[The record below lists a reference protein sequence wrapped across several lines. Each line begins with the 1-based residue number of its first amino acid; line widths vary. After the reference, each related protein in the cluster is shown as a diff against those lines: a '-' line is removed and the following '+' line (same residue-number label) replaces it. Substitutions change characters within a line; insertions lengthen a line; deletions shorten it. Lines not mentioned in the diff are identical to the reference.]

1 MQIKTVTLCV
11 KGKKTARKNTCYK
24 TFLFSK
30 ENFREGK
37 ALQHA
42 LVGSTKPPVV
52 FAGCSLR
59 NIPLADFQSGS
70 DNDRQEQRG
79 LSAETIKDAL

>member
-1 MQIKTVTLCV
+1 MQIKTVTPCV

-30 ENFREGK
+30 ENFRQGK
-37 ALQHA
+37 ALQLA

-52 FAGCSLR
+52 LVGCSLR
-59 NIPLADFQSGS
+59 NIRLADFQSGS
-70 DNDRQEQRG
+70 DSNRQEQRE